1 MATPKRRR
9 RTPDQAA
16 PAHDAH
22 TAALEA
28 EVERLRA
35 ELSEARAGPDRIAPS
50 EQQAALEVREHS
62 ISLLRATIES
72 TADGILVVDT
82 AGKVRLLNQRFLDMW
97 GIPHKIA
104 AAGDDERMVTFVLN
118 QLRDPGSFQAR
129 IRELYERPQDESN
142 DVLEFLDGRTFER
155 YSRPQRLDHEVI
167 GRVWSFRDV
176 TEQRHSAQELNEH
189 AANQSFLARASS
201 ELTAALGFEKTVRK
215 VAHLAVPRLADWC
228 VVGFTIDGGR
238 LRRVASAH
246 RDAHKKPL
254 LDRLPDSCPA
264 DAAAGMPPEGE
275 PPKEVRVVRVPEDA
289 ALEVVAPL
297 AECAAL
303 LRELGIRALMHVPL
317 VARDQLL
324 GDLVAVRTGA
334 GCDWSDR
341 ERAVAL
347 EFGYRAALAAD
358 NARLYETAI
367 EANRAKSDFL
377 AVMSHELRTPLNAI
391 VGYANLMQAGV
402 PAPLPPPQREHLDRI
417 LVSTR
422 HLTELIENVL
432 TLSRVEAGREETRS
446 ERTDLKE
453 LTREVAELIEPAFT
467 EKGLELRLELPDE
480 PVIVRTDPGKV
491 RQILLNLLS
500 NAAKFTEQ
508 GYAQTELHAEPSRVR
523 AVVSDT
529 GAGIE
534 HADLDRI
541 FEAFTQVQR
550 GAKRVQGGTGLGLSV
565 SRHLARLL
573 GGDLVAESEPRV
585 GSRFELALPRKPTD
599 REEETRV

>member
-1 MATPKRRR
+1 M
-9 RTPDQAA
+9 
-16 PAHDAH
+16 
-22 TAALEA
+22 
-28 EVERLRA
+28 
-35 ELSEARAGPDRIAPS
+35 
-50 EQQAALEVREHS
+50 
-62 ISLLRATIES
+62 
-72 TADGILVVDT
+72 
-82 AGKVRLLNQRFLDMW
+82 
-97 GIPHKIA
+97 
-104 AAGDDERMVTFVLN
+104 
-118 QLRDPGSFQAR
+118 
-129 IRELYERPQDESN
+129 
-142 DVLEFLDGRTFER
+142 
-155 YSRPQRLDHEVI
+155 
-167 GRVWSFRDV
+167 
-176 TEQRHSAQELNEH
+176 
-189 AANQSFLARASS
+189 
-201 ELTAALGFEKTVRK
+201 
-215 VAHLAVPRLADWC
+215 
-228 VVGFTIDGGR
+228 
-238 LRRVASAH
+238 
-246 RDAHKKPL
+246 
-254 LDRLPDSCPA
+254 
-264 DAAAGMPPEGE
+264 
-275 PPKEVRVVRVPEDA
+275 
-289 ALEVVAPL
+289 
-297 AECAAL
+297 

-334 GCDWSDR
+334 GCAWSDR

-508 GYAQTELHAEPSRVR
+508 GYAQIELLAEPSHVR
-523 AVVSDT
+523 AVVGDT

-550 GAKRVQGGTGLGLSV
+550 GPKRVHGGTGLGLSV

-573 GGDLVAESEPRV
+573 GGDLVAESEPGV
-585 GSRFELALPRKPTD
+585 GSRFALALPRKPTD